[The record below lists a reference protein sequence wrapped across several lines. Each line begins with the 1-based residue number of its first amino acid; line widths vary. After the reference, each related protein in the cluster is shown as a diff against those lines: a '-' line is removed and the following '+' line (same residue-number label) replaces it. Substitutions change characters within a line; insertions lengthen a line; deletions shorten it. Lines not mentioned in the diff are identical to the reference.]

1 MSKNKESDDSVQ
13 LNSADRDGLD
23 KASGSPTEQ
32 ELFKDFDEKRRSFLK
47 KLLISAAYVTP
58 AILSFSIRDS
68 EARRQKKLPTRKD
81 KQETKRGGDHNN
93 QRIPAVNNVLADS
106 QLAHHPNN
114 VSGQA
119 WLVSNLLTVILSK
132 QD

>member
-1 MSKNKESDDSVQ
+1 MSKRNESDGNPDESVQ

-23 KASGSPTEQ
+23 KDSENFTKH

-68 EARRQKKLPTRKD
+68 EARARRKRPTRR
-81 KQETKRGGDHNN
+81 ERKR
-93 QRIPAVNNVLADS
+93 RRRKS
-106 QLAHHPNN
+106 
-114 VSGQA
+114 
-119 WLVSNLLTVILSK
+119 
-132 QD
+132 